1 MYHFG
6 GLSSSVSVITIM
18 PSSEIGIFL
27 FISLSDHAG
36 KLGKVSRMIINSIN
50 NNKWQK
56 QHISTIYFIHLFVKN
71 K

>member
-6 GLSSSVSVITIM
+6 GLSSSVSVMTVM
-18 PSSEIGIFL
+18 PLSKLGML
-27 FISLSDHAG
+27 FISLSKYAG
-36 KLGKVSRMIINSIN
+36 KLGKVSTMIINSIN

-56 QHISTIYFIHLFVKN
+56 QHISAINIVHLFVKN